1 MRTPVALV
9 LRLLI
14 LLASTHVVAAELTPY
29 TTDQHLGVVIKA
41 IGLPETF
48 PKDLVSGLTNKLLIR
63 VSLVSQSK
71 LVDQTTVEISMKYDL
86 WDETFAVTSTV
97 KGVVVDTRTCK
108 TSIEVQALL
117 NELRLPGL
125 FARADVRGADRVVM
139 RAEILLNPIER
150 ERLATIR
157 RWVAENSTYTPSDTD
172 GFGSE
177 KGLGSSRSNAIF
189 NRIFEQ
195 YSHGMDL
202 VAVWK
207 ETVSSEPFKIEDIGS
222 E

>member
-1 MRTPVALV
+1 MRTRAAL
-9 LRLLI
+9 LLLMI
-14 LLASTHVVAAELTPY
+14 LASTHAVAAELTPY
-29 TTDQHLGVVIKA
+29 LKDQRLGMVIKS

-48 PKDLVSGLTNKLLIR
+48 PKDLVSGLTNTLLIR
-63 VSLVSQSK
+63 VSLVSHSK
-71 LVDQTTVEISMKYDL
+71 LVDQTTVAISVKYDL

-97 KGVVVDTRTCK
+97 NGVVIDTRACK
-108 TSIEVQALL
+108 TSMEVQTLL
-117 NELRLPGL
+117 TELRLPGL
-125 FARADVRGADRVVM
+125 FARAEVPGADRLVM

-150 ERLATIR
+150 ERLAAIR

-177 KGLGSSRSNAIF
+177 KGLGGSRSNAIF

-195 YSHGMDL
+195 YSQGMDL
-202 VAVWK
+202 VAAWK
-207 ETVSSEPFKIEDIGS
+207 ETVSSEPFNIGDIAS

>member
-1 MRTPVALV
+1 MRSLTALV
-9 LRLLI
+9 LLTVLTSKH
-14 LLASTHVVAAELTPY
+14 AVAAELTPY
-29 TTDQHLGVVIKA
+29 LKGQRLGVIIKT

-71 LVDQTTVEISMKYDL
+71 LVEQRTAEISMKYDL
-86 WDETFAVTSTV
+86 WDETFAVTTTV
-97 KGVVVDTRTCK
+97 DGVVIDTRTCK
-108 TSIEVQALL
+108 TLMEVQALL
-117 NELRLPGL
+117 TELRLPGL
-125 FARADVRGADRVVM
+125 FARANVPEADRLVM

-150 ERLATIR
+150 ERLSAIR

-195 YSHGMDL
+195 YSQGMDL
-202 VAVWK
+202 AAAWK
-207 ETVSSEPFKIEDIGS
+207 ESASSEPFKIGSVGS

>member
-1 MRTPVALV
+1 MRTATALFV
-9 LRLLI
+9 LLMM
-14 LLASTHVVAAELTPY
+14 LASPHAVAAELTPY
-29 TTDQHLGVVIKA
+29 LKDQRLGVIIKT

-48 PKDLVSGLTNKLLIR
+48 PRDLVSGLTNKLLIR
-63 VSLVSQSK
+63 VSLFSHSK
-71 LVDQTTVEISMKYDL
+71 LVDQSTAEISVKYDL

-97 KGVVVDTRTCK
+97 NGVVIDTRTCK
-108 TSIEVQALL
+108 TSMEVQALMT
-117 NELRLPGL
+117 ELRLPGL
-125 FARADVRGADRVVM
+125 FARGDKSGADRLVM

-150 ERLATIR
+150 ERLAAIR

-189 NRIFEQ
+189 NKIFEQ
-195 YSHGMDL
+195 YSQGMDL
-202 VAVWK
+202 VAAWK
-207 ETVSSEPFKIEDIGS
+207 ETASSEPFNIGDVGS

>member
-1 MRTPVALV
+1 MRSPTAL
-9 LRLLI
+9 LL
-14 LLASTHVVAAELTPY
+14 LFLTMLATRHAAAAELTPY
-29 TTDQHLGVVIKA
+29 MKDQRLGVVIKT

-63 VSLVSQSK
+63 VSLVSHSK
-71 LVDQTTVEISMKYDL
+71 LVDQSTTEISVKYDL

-97 KGVVVDTRTCK
+97 NGVVIDTRACK
-108 TSIEVQALL
+108 TLMEVQALL
-117 NELRLPGL
+117 TELRLPGL
-125 FARADVRGADRVVM
+125 FARADVPRADRVVL

-150 ERLATIR
+150 ERLASIR
-157 RWVAENSTYTPSDTD
+157 RWVAENSTYAPSDTD

-177 KGLGSSRSNAIF
+177 KGLGGSRSNAIF

-195 YSHGMDL
+195 YSQGMEL
-202 VAVWK
+202 VAAWK
-207 ETVSSEPFKIEDIGS
+207 ETASSEPFEIEDIAS

>member
-1 MRTPVALV
+1 M
-9 LRLLI
+9 I
-14 LLASTHVVAAELTPY
+14 LTSTQVVAAELTPY
-29 TTDQHLGVVIKA
+29 LKDQRLGVVIKA

-71 LVDQTTVEISMKYDL
+71 LVDQTTAEISMKYDL

-97 KGVVVDTRTCK
+97 NGVVIDTRTCK
-108 TSIEVQALL
+108 ALMEVQTLL
-117 NELRLPGL
+117 TELRLPGL
-125 FARADVRGADRVVM
+125 FARADVPGADRVVI

-150 ERLATIR
+150 ERLAAIR
-157 RWVAENSTYTPSDTD
+157 RWVAQNSTYTPSDTD

-177 KGLGSSRSNAIF
+177 KGLGNSRSNAIF

-195 YSHGMDL
+195 YSQGMDL
-202 VAVWK
+202 AAAWK
-207 ETVSSEPFKIEDIGS
+207 ETVSSEPFKIGEIRG

>member
-1 MRTPVALV
+1 MRAPTALF
-9 LRLLI
+9 I
-14 LLASTHVVAAELTPY
+14 LLMILASSHAAAAELTPY
-29 TTDQHLGVVIKA
+29 LKDQRLGVVIKT

-63 VSLVSQSK
+63 VSLVSHSK
-71 LVDQTTVEISMKYDL
+71 LVDQSTAEISVKYDL

-97 KGVVVDTRTCK
+97 NGVVIDARTIK
-108 TSIEVQALL
+108 TLMEVRAFLT
-117 NELRLPGL
+117 ELRLTGL
-125 FARADVRGADRVVM
+125 FARGEMPGADRLVM

-150 ERLATIR
+150 ERLAAIR

-177 KGLGSSRSNAIF
+177 KGLASSRSSAIF

-195 YSHGMDL
+195 YSQGRDL
-202 VAVWK
+202 VAAWK
-207 ETVSSEPFKIEDIGS
+207 ETLSSEPFKIEDIGS
-222 E
+222 D

>member
-1 MRTPVALV
+1 MRSPTA
-9 LRLLI
+9 LI
-14 LLASTHVVAAELTPY
+14 LLLFTMLAPSYAGAAELTPY
-29 TTDQHLGVVIKA
+29 MKDQRLGVVIKA

-71 LVDQTTVEISMKYDL
+71 LVDQTTIEISAKYDL

-97 KGVVVDTRTCK
+97 KGIVIDTRTCK
-108 TSIEVQALL
+108 TLLEVQALL
-117 NELRLPGL
+117 TEIRLPDL
-125 FARADVRGADRVVM
+125 FARAAVPGADRVII

-150 ERLATIR
+150 ERVAAIR
-157 RWVAENSTYTPSDTD
+157 RWVADNSTYTPSDTD

-177 KGLGSSRSNAIF
+177 KGLGGSRSNAIF

-195 YSHGMDL
+195 YSQGMDL
-202 VAVWK
+202 VAAWK
-207 ETVSSEPFKIEDIGS
+207 ETVSSEPFKIGDIAS

>member
-1 MRTPVALV
+1 MRTRTAL
-9 LRLLI
+9 LLLMI
-14 LLASTHVVAAELTPY
+14 LASKHAMATELTPY
-29 TTDQHLGVVIKA
+29 MKDQRLGVVIKT

-71 LVDQTTVEISMKYDL
+71 LVDQTTAEISVKYDL
-86 WDETFAVTSTV
+86 WDEIFAVTTTV
-97 KGVVVDTRTCK
+97 NGVVIDTRTCK
-108 TSIEVQALL
+108 TLMEVQALL
-117 NELRLPGL
+117 IELRLPGL
-125 FARADVRGADRVVM
+125 FARGEVPGADRVVM

-150 ERLATIR
+150 ERLAAIR
-157 RWVAENSTYTPSDTD
+157 RWVAQNSTYTPSDTD

-195 YSHGMDL
+195 YSQGMDL
-202 VAVWK
+202 VAAWK
-207 ETVSSEPFKIEDIGS
+207 ETVSSEPFKIGEIGS